1 MNNNTI
7 TEDTYR
13 RLKREVEDAKTEA
26 DRAKG
31 ALTQLMKQLKEE
43 FDCDDLKAAK
53 AMLADLEAKRDKAQK
68 KFEHSLEDYE
78 QKWSKKD
85 E

>member
-1 MNNNTI
+1 MSNSI
-7 TEDTYR
+7 TEDSYR
-13 RLKREVEDAKTEA
+13 RLKREVDEAKTEA

-43 FDCDDLKAAK
+43 FECEDVKEAK
-53 AMLADLEAKRDKAQK
+53 TLLAELEEKRDKAQK
-68 KFEHSLEDYE
+68 RFERSLDDYE
-78 QKWSKKD
+78 KKWRK